1 MIKKREIRKEL
12 LFGLR
17 KSGEKAAKDYGLHDG
32 SLLVLIEDLMPFLK
46 KAGITKKEWLE
57 NLQ

>member
-1 MIKKREIRKEL
+1 MIKKREIRKAL

-17 KSGEKAAKDYGLHDG
+17 KSGEKAAEDYRFYDG
-32 SLLVLIEDLMPFLK
+32 SLLVMIEDLMPFLK